1 MLSWIKNLFIRT
13 TGSNS
18 DKILKYPAGRRYYS
32 DFHNIR
38 KSHIDPDAQ
47 KVIGRLSQFGFK
59 AYIVGG
65 CVRDLLLNRQ
75 PKDYDIVTNATPA
88 EVRKLFVNSRVI
100 GRRFKIVH
108 VVFKGNKI
116 IEVSTARS
124 LPSNRE
130 TAKKKSE
137 LLLKQDNEFG
147 TFKDDAARR
156 DFTLNSLFF
165 DTRNESII
173 DYTGG
178 YEDITHKIVRTIGD
192 ENISL
197 PEDPVRMLRAV
208 KFASLLDFELHPR
221 LIKGIKRNKK
231 HIQKAS
237 SARLHEE
244 YNKIFRTGQTYDIVK
259 SLVELSLF
267 DSMFP
272 IIAKKNSELNSKW
285 AAKFQE
291 VQLGKQLFLADR
303 MIAEHED
310 VNTMVYYSIFAGA
323 VAEEFFTMDPKDR
336 SVEPKLKAIIDGVSQ
351 ELGLSKRESERM
363 VHIFSGQRSF
373 SADTPVDA
381 LQDMAET
388 TTWVETFKNKAH
400 FIETFVFYKLR
411 MRASQNQEGIQR
423 ALYWEIGLRKKLPQ
437 SIRKITPRP
446 LSLMN
451 GDNAFGKKEGFF
463 SSRAKKFIRR
473 TPRPGRR

>member
-65 CVRDLLLNRQ
+65 CVRDLLLSRQ

-124 LPSNRE
+124 LPSTRK
-130 TAKKKSE
+130 TAKKKDE
-137 LLLKQDNEFG
+137 LLLTRDNEFG
-147 TFKDDAARR
+147 TFKEDAARR

-165 DTRNESII
+165 DIRNESII

-178 YEDITHKIVRTIGD
+178 YEDITQKIVRTIGD
-192 ENISL
+192 ENVSL

-208 KFASLLDFELHPR
+208 KFASLLEFALHPR

-237 SARLHEE
+237 TARLHEE
-244 YNKIFRTGQTYDIVK
+244 YNKIFRTGQTYNIIK

-267 DSMFP
+267 DWMFP
-272 IIAKKNSELNSKW
+272 TIAKKNAEKDSKW
-285 AAKFQE
+285 TTRFEE
-291 VQLGKQLFLADR
+291 VQIGKQLFLADR

-310 VNTMVYYSIFAGA
+310 VNTMVYYSIFAGS

-336 SVEPKLKAIIDGVSQ
+336 SIEPKLKDLIEGVSQ
-351 ELGLSKRESERM
+351 ELGLSRRESERM
-363 VHIFSGQRSF
+363 VQIFSGQRSF
-373 SADTPVDA
+373 SSEVPDDA
-381 LQDMAET
+381 LQDMAESV
-388 TTWVETFKNKAH
+388 TWVETFKNKAH

-437 SIRKITPRP
+437 SIRKIRPRP
-446 LSLMN
+446 LALYEE
-451 GDNAFGKKEGFF
+451 DNRLGKKEGFF
-463 SSRAKKFIRR
+463 SSRAKKFIRKK
-473 TPRPGRR
+473 PRPGQR